1 MSQQPSITFPVH
13 YAPGTTDNFVSNETV
28 AKGISAQQVW
38 ALLHDISKWESYY
51 KNCAQITVPDEG
63 PQLEKGGVFKFSTFG
78 FPPLTCTVRES
89 VEPGKGPRGSE
100 GRLAWESK
108 TPEGLEIYHAW
119 LVQDLENDRVRILTQ
134 ESQIGPVFKE
144 WSEQRPNKM
153 LLGHQ
158 DWLDGLVSK
167 ARGEQVGETNLE
179 RVGFPVRQ
187 LDEKDVKKADVQI
200 GV

>member
-1 MSQQPSITFPVH
+1 MQTTHNPIANSFSAGMSQQPSIIFPVH

-28 AKGISAQQVW
+28 AKGISAQQIW

-63 PQLEKGGVFKFSTFG
+63 PQLEKGRVFKFSTFG

-89 VEPGKGPRGSE
+89 VEPGKGSRGSE

-134 ESQIGPVFKE
+134 ESQIGPVSRSLLFEFVDKE
-144 WSEQRPNKM
+144 FA
-153 LLGHQ
+153 
-158 DWLDGLVSK
+158 DGYRSSKSGVS
-167 ARGEQVGETNLE
+167 RG
-179 RVGFPVRQ
+179 RIRCC
-187 LDEKDVKKADVQI
+187 
-200 GV
+200 

>member
-1 MSQQPSITFPVH
+1 MQTTHNPIANPFSAGMSQQPSIIFPVH

-28 AKGISAQQVW
+28 AKGISAQQIW

-63 PQLEKGGVFKFSTFG
+63 PQLEKGRVFKFSTFG

-108 TPEGLEIYHAW
+108 TPEGLED
-119 LVQDLENDRVRILTQ
+119 VSKFPDLIAELLRQGVSDEDVAKIAGRNLLRV
-134 ESQIGPVFKE
+134 
-144 WSEQRPNKM
+144 WSEADKVANELQKYM
-153 LLGHQ
+153 LP
-158 DWLDGLVSK
+158 
-167 ARGEQVGETNLE
+167 LE
-179 RVGFPVRQ
+179 
-187 LDEKDVKKADVQI
+187 DDVLNRW
-200 GV
+200 